1 MRAIFSFRVIGLL
14 CLPLFVAIAAPAKA
28 DQIEMLNGDRYQG
41 KIISLN
47 SNEVVLNSDM
57 LGLVK
62 VPRAKVLGITAGTAI
77 TATASASAIPAPV
90 QTQTI
95 PAVPG
100 PRTTL
105 SAVVAKT
112 NSAPPVDLSELQ
124 TNSVLAKQ
132 VQSKY
137 LAEAGPEATA
147 KYNQML
153 KDLFTG
159 KMSISDLRNQAKSA
173 ADQLRGYKK
182 ELGSEAG
189 TELDEYLAILDKFVN
204 EAAGEDTKP
213 AASAPALKKSP
224 VPSQ

>member
-14 CLPLFVAIAAPAKA
+14 CLPLFVVIAAPAKA

-95 PAVPG
+95 PAVP
-100 PRTTL
+100 
-105 SAVVAKT
+105 
-112 NSAPPVDLSELQ
+112 
-124 TNSVLAKQ
+124 
-132 VQSKY
+132 
-137 LAEAGPEATA
+137 
-147 KYNQML
+147 
-153 KDLFTG
+153 
-159 KMSISDLRNQAKSA
+159 
-173 ADQLRGYKK
+173 
-182 ELGSEAG
+182 
-189 TELDEYLAILDKFVN
+189 
-204 EAAGEDTKP
+204 
-213 AASAPALKKSP
+213 
-224 VPSQ
+224 

>member
-1 MRAIFSFRVIGLL
+1 MRAIFSLRIIGLFS
-14 CLPLFVAIAAPAKA
+14 LPLFVATAPLAKA

-62 VPRAKVLGITAGTAI
+62 VPRAKVSGITAGTAI
-77 TATASASAIPAPV
+77 ASTPTAPPTPAQSQTTAAIAIP
-90 QTQTI
+90 
-95 PAVPG
+95 
-100 PRTTL
+100 RT
-105 SAVVAKT
+105 SAGVIVART
-112 NSAPPVDLSELQ
+112 NSAPAVDFSELQ
-124 TNSVLAKQ
+124 TNSALAKQ

-153 KDLFTG
+153 KDLFSG

-189 TELDEYLAILDKFVN
+189 SELDEYLTILDKFVN
-204 EAAGEDTKP
+204 EAAGEDVK
-213 AASAPALKKSP
+213 AAAPALPLKKSA
-224 VPSQ
+224 VPNQ